1 MKRFKSRLLKD
12 GGLIVQDLLLWLL
25 SMRIRQDF
33 LKSIQFES
41 TFMHMK
47 NKIAEEYVLDFYS
60 FLSSSA
66 TTMMISH
73 VFFAAPIMASFL

>member
-1 MKRFKSRLLKD
+1 
-12 GGLIVQDLLLWLL
+12 
-25 SMRIRQDF
+25 MRIRQDF

-47 NKIAEEYVLDFYS
+47 NKIIIAELDFYS

>member
-1 MKRFKSRLLKD
+1 
-12 GGLIVQDLLLWLL
+12 
-25 SMRIRQDF
+25 MRIRQDF

-47 NKIAEEYVLDFYS
+47 NKIIIAEEYVLEFYS

>member
-1 MKRFKSRLLKD
+1 
-12 GGLIVQDLLLWLL
+12 
-25 SMRIRQDF
+25 MRILQDF

-47 NKIAEEYVLDFYS
+47 NKIIIAELDFYS